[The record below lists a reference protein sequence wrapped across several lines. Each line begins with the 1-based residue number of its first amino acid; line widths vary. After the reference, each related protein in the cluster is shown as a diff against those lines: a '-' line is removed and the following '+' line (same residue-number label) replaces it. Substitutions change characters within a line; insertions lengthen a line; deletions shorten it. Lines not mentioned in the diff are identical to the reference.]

1 MITGYLIID
10 LQNVDLSNSV
20 KTLNYW
26 TKNESAY
33 EKIESNIGKA
43 ILLTN
48 IVIDN
53 IERPN
58 AFTHIVKVENNNF
71 YLDYRILND
80 NSLNYYLQQ
89 TKIDIGVH
97 NNRNNI
103 FAIAIQIYM

>member
-10 LQNVDLSNSV
+10 LQNVDLSNLV

-48 IVIDN
+48 IVIDS

-71 YLDYRILND
+71 YLDYRCLYKGKLYNYIMIQPFVENTKSCSI
-80 NSLNYYLQQ
+80 SL
-89 TKIDIGVH
+89 VE
-97 NNRNNI
+97 
-103 FAIAIQIYM
+103 

>member
-10 LQNVDLSNSV
+10 LQNVDLSNLV

-71 YLDYRILND
+71 YLDYRCLYKGKLYNYIMIQPFD
-80 NSLNYYLQQ
+80 EVQKSCKISL
-89 TKIDIGVH
+89 VE
-97 NNRNNI
+97 
-103 FAIAIQIYM
+103 

>member
-53 IERPN
+53 IVRPN
-58 AFTHIVKVENNNF
+58 AFTHIVKVANNNF
-71 YLDYRILND
+71 YLDYRCLYKGKLYNYIMIQPFVESTKSCAI
-80 NSLNYYLQQ
+80 SL
-89 TKIDIGVH
+89 VE
-97 NNRNNI
+97 
-103 FAIAIQIYM
+103 

>member
-48 IVIDN
+48 IVIDS

-71 YLDYRILND
+71 YLDYRCLYKGKLYNYIMIQPFEESTKSCAI
-80 NSLNYYLQQ
+80 SL
-89 TKIDIGVH
+89 VE
-97 NNRNNI
+97 
-103 FAIAIQIYM
+103 

>member
-10 LQNVDLSNSV
+10 LQNVDLSNLV

-58 AFTHIVKVENNNF
+58 AFTHIVKVENDNF
-71 YLDYRILND
+71 YLDYRCLYKGKLYNYIMIQPFVENTKSCSI
-80 NSLNYYLQQ
+80 SL
-89 TKIDIGVH
+89 VE
-97 NNRNNI
+97 
-103 FAIAIQIYM
+103 

>member
-43 ILLTN
+43 IQLTN

-71 YLDYRILND
+71 YLDYRCLYKGKLYNYIMIQPFVESTKSCAI
-80 NSLNYYLQQ
+80 SL
-89 TKIDIGVH
+89 VE
-97 NNRNNI
+97 
-103 FAIAIQIYM
+103 

>member
-10 LQNVDLSNSV
+10 LQNVDLSNLV
-20 KTLNYW
+20 KKLNYW

-71 YLDYRILND
+71 YLDYRCLYKGKLYNYIMIQPYVESTKSCAI
-80 NSLNYYLQQ
+80 SL
-89 TKIDIGVH
+89 VE
-97 NNRNNI
+97 
-103 FAIAIQIYM
+103 

>member
-10 LQNVDLSNSV
+10 LQNVDLSNLV

-33 EKIESNIGKA
+33 EKIETNIGKA

-58 AFTHIVKVENNNF
+58 TFTHIVKVENNNF
-71 YLDYRILND
+71 YLDYRCLYKGKLYNYIMIQPFD
-80 NSLNYYLQQ
+80 EIQKSCKISL
-89 TKIDIGVH
+89 VE
-97 NNRNNI
+97 
-103 FAIAIQIYM
+103 

>member
-10 LQNVDLSNSV
+10 LQNVDLSNTI

-48 IVIDN
+48 IS
-53 IERPN
+53 RL
-58 AFTHIVKVENNNF
+58 ENCNK
-71 YLDYRILND
+71 Y
-80 NSLNYYLQQ
+80 
-89 TKIDIGVH
+89 DI
-97 NNRNNI
+97 
-103 FAIAIQIYM
+103 

>member
-10 LQNVDLSNSV
+10 LQNVDLSNLV

-71 YLDYRILND
+71 YLDYRCLYKGKLYNYIMIQPFD
-80 NSLNYYLQQ
+80 EIQKSCKISL
-89 TKIDIGVH
+89 VE
-97 NNRNNI
+97 
-103 FAIAIQIYM
+103 

>member
-10 LQNVDLSNSV
+10 LQNVDLSNTV

-48 IVIDN
+48 IVIDS

-58 AFTHIVKVENNNF
+58 AFTHIVKVENNNI
-71 YLDYRILND
+71 YLDYRCLYKGKLYNYIMIQPFVESTKSCAI
-80 NSLNYYLQQ
+80 SL
-89 TKIDIGVH
+89 VE
-97 NNRNNI
+97 
-103 FAIAIQIYM
+103 

>member
-10 LQNVDLSNSV
+10 LQSVDLSNTV
-20 KTLNYW
+20 KNLNYW

-33 EKIESNIGKA
+33 EKLESNIGKA

-48 IVIDN
+48 IVIDS

-71 YLDYRILND
+71 YLDYRCLYKGKLYNYIMIQPFVESTKSCAI
-80 NSLNYYLQQ
+80 SL
-89 TKIDIGVH
+89 VE
-97 NNRNNI
+97 
-103 FAIAIQIYM
+103 

>member
-58 AFTHIVKVENNNF
+58 AFTHIVKVENTNF
-71 YLDYRILND
+71 YLDYRCLYKGKLYNYIMIQPYD
-80 NSLNYYLQQ
+80 EIHKSCKISL
-89 TKIDIGVH
+89 VE
-97 NNRNNI
+97 
-103 FAIAIQIYM
+103 

>member
-26 TKNESAY
+26 TKNESEY
-33 EKIESNIGKA
+33 EKIETNIGKA

-71 YLDYRILND
+71 YLDYRCLYKGK
-80 NSLNYYLQQ
+80 LYNYIVIQPFVES
-89 TKIDIGVH
+89 TKSC
-97 NNRNNI
+97 
-103 FAIAIQIYM
+103 AINLVE

>member
-10 LQNVDLSNSV
+10 LQNVDLSNLV

-71 YLDYRILND
+71 YLDYRCLYKGKLYNYIMIQPYD
-80 NSLNYYLQQ
+80 EIQKSCKISL
-89 TKIDIGVH
+89 VE
-97 NNRNNI
+97 
-103 FAIAIQIYM
+103 

>member
-10 LQNVDLSNSV
+10 LQNVDLSNLV
-20 KTLNYW
+20 KNLNYW

-48 IVIDN
+48 IFIDN
-53 IERPN
+53 IERPK

-71 YLDYRILND
+71 YLDYRCLYKGKLYNYIMIQPFVESTKSCAV
-80 NSLNYYLQQ
+80 SL
-89 TKIDIGVH
+89 VE
-97 NNRNNI
+97 
-103 FAIAIQIYM
+103 

>member
-58 AFTHIVKVENNNF
+58 AFTHIVKVENDNF
-71 YLDYRILND
+71 YLDYRCLYKGK
-80 NSLNYYLQQ
+80 LYNYIVIQPYDEIQKSC
-89 TKIDIGVH
+89 KINLVE
-97 NNRNNI
+97 
-103 FAIAIQIYM
+103 

>member
-10 LQNVDLSNSV
+10 LQNVDLSNAV

-71 YLDYRILND
+71 YLDYRCLYKGKLYNYIMIQPFVESTKSCAI
-80 NSLNYYLQQ
+80 SL
-89 TKIDIGVH
+89 VE
-97 NNRNNI
+97 
-103 FAIAIQIYM
+103 

>member
-33 EKIESNIGKA
+33 EKIESKIGKA

-71 YLDYRILND
+71 YLDYRCLYKGKLYNYIMIQPFVESTKSCAI
-80 NSLNYYLQQ
+80 SL
-89 TKIDIGVH
+89 VE
-97 NNRNNI
+97 
-103 FAIAIQIYM
+103 

>member
-10 LQNVDLSNSV
+10 LQNVDLSNLV

-71 YLDYRILND
+71 YLDYRCLYKGKLYNYIMIQPFVENTKSCSI
-80 NSLNYYLQQ
+80 SL
-89 TKIDIGVH
+89 VE
-97 NNRNNI
+97 
-103 FAIAIQIYM
+103 

>member
-10 LQNVDLSNSV
+10 LQNVDLSNLV

-58 AFTHIVKVENNNF
+58 TFTHIVKVENNNF
-71 YLDYRILND
+71 YLDYRCLYKGKLYNYIMIQPFD
-80 NSLNYYLQQ
+80 EIQKSCKISL
-89 TKIDIGVH
+89 VE
-97 NNRNNI
+97 
-103 FAIAIQIYM
+103 

>member
-10 LQNVDLSNSV
+10 LQNADLSNSV

-58 AFTHIVKVENNNF
+58 AFTHIVKVENDNF
-71 YLDYRILND
+71 YLDYRCLYKGKLYNYIMIQPFVESTKSCVV
-80 NSLNYYLQQ
+80 SL
-89 TKIDIGVH
+89 VE
-97 NNRNNI
+97 
-103 FAIAIQIYM
+103 

>member
-53 IERPN
+53 IERSN

-71 YLDYRILND
+71 YLDYRCLYTGQLYNYIMIQPFVESTKSCAV
-80 NSLNYYLQQ
+80 SL
-89 TKIDIGVH
+89 VE
-97 NNRNNI
+97 
-103 FAIAIQIYM
+103 

>member
-10 LQNVDLSNSV
+10 LQNVDLSNLV

-71 YLDYRILND
+71 YLDYRCLYKGKLYNYIMIQPFD
-80 NSLNYYLQQ
+80 EIQKSCSVSL
-89 TKIDIGVH
+89 VE
-97 NNRNNI
+97 
-103 FAIAIQIYM
+103 

>member
-58 AFTHIVKVENNNF
+58 AFTHIVKVENDNC
-71 YLDYRILND
+71 YLDYRCLYKGKLYNYIMIQPFVESTKSCAV
-80 NSLNYYLQQ
+80 SL
-89 TKIDIGVH
+89 VE
-97 NNRNNI
+97 
-103 FAIAIQIYM
+103 